1 MSPSHSLSFFI
12 YGVRGTSQKD
22 QNSLQKQDDVF
33 SFNLSVF
40 VQEITHTE
48 TGQWAGHVQELVLKL
63 IEGFFRRVLASCLTN
78 FFTSSS
84 NLGMRNTA
92 QAGLGKSSII
102 FSRSSVEIPRE
113 KCFSRKLLI
122 ASPSSH
128 VVASST
134 IWSN

>member
-1 MSPSHSLSFFI
+1 MVCEALPKRTKTLCRSKMMFSPLTLVSLFRRS
-12 YGVRGTSQKD
+12 
-22 QNSLQKQDDVF
+22 
-33 SFNLSVF
+33 
-40 VQEITHTE
+40 THTE
-48 TGQWAGHVQELVLKL
+48 TGQWTGHVQELVLKL